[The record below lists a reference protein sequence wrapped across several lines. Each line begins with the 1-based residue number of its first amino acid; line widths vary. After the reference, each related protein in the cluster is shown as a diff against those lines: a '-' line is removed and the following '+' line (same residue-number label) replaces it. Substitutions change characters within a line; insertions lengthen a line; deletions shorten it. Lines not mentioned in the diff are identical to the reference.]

1 MRISDWSSDVCSSDL
16 EPGFKEITGQGFV
29 IQYKPGAGGAAA
41 WSQLNSM
48 TADGNTIMGF
58 NLPHLFLQPMTGKVG
73 YETDDI
79 TVVNVFQLTPN
90 ALAVHADSPINT
102 LEESTAAATEG
113 PGRNH
118 VAGKGT
124 PTSHPVAPGPLNR
137 K

>member
-16 EPGFKEITGQGFV
+16 EPSFKEITGQGFV

-79 TVVNVFQLTPN
+79 TVVNVFTLTTPRSEERR
-90 ALAVHADSPINT
+90 VGKECGSTCRSRGSPD
-102 LEESTAAATEG
+102 
-113 PGRNH
+113 H
-118 VAGKGT
+118 
-124 PTSHPVAPGPLNR
+124 
-137 K
+137 

>member
-79 TVVNVFQLTPN
+79 TVVNVFQLTPH
-90 ALAVHADSPINT
+90 ALVVHADSPINT
-102 LEESTAAATEG
+102 LDRSEEHTSELQSQM
-113 PGRNH
+113 RN
-118 VAGKGT
+118 
-124 PTSHPVAPGPLNR
+124 SY
-137 K
+137 

>member
-58 NLPHLFLQPMTGKVG
+58 NLPHLFLQPMTGTVG
-73 YETDDI
+73 YETR
-79 TVVNVFQLTPN
+79 
-90 ALAVHADSPINT
+90 S
-102 LEESTAAATEG
+102 EERRVGKECVSTCSSRWW
-113 PGRNH
+113 PDH
-118 VAGKGT
+118 
-124 PTSHPVAPGPLNR
+124 
-137 K
+137 

>member
-16 EPGFKEITGQGFV
+16 VTARLQEPGFKEITGQGFV

-79 TVVNVFQLTPN
+79 TVVNVFPLTPH
-90 ALAVHADSPINT
+90 ALVVHADSPIKRS
-102 LEESTAAATEG
+102 EE
-113 PGRNH
+113 H
-118 VAGKGT
+118 
-124 PTSHPVAPGPLNR
+124 TSALPSL
-137 K
+137 